1 MTNVLIPTD
10 FSVASVFQIEK
21 AVDAIG
27 VKPFH
32 AILFHAFQ
40 IPTLN
45 NDLHGNT
52 RPVPYINLLD
62 DSFRMACRQV
72 KQQYSRQVKS
82 IVIKHMYGSTAAVFR
97 NFIDA
102 NDIDIIYLPEDYFFT
117 AVHPDSVNPVPMFKR
132 SGTPVLKVRQTGIVQ
147 KVLAHEALKH
157 VELEKMVLQNK
168 VISK

>member
-21 AVDAIG
+21 AVEALG

-45 NDLHGNT
+45 NDLHGIT
-52 RPVPYINLLD
+52 RPAPYSNLLD

-72 KQQYSRQVKS
+72 KQQYSKQVKS
-82 IVIKHMYGSTAAVFR
+82 IVIKHMFGSTAAVFR
-97 NFIDA
+97 NFVDA

-117 AVHPDSVNPVPMFKR
+117 SVHPDSVNPVPLFKR
-132 SGTPVLKVRQTGIVQ
+132 SGIPVLKVRHSGIVQ

-157 VELEKMVLQNK
+157 VESEKL
-168 VISK
+168 VIQEKLMSK